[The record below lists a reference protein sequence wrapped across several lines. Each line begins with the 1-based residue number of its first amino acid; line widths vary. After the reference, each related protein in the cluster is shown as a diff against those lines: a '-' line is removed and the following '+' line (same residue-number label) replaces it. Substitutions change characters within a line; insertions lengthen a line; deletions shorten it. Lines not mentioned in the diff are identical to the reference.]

1 MGYDLTNKQH
11 HQQQQQQN
19 MKNILD
25 YPGGFGVVVT
35 WVLKSAAESNKNESE
50 GYDNER
56 RQD

>member
-1 MGYDLTNKQH
+1 
-11 HQQQQQQN
+11 

-35 WVLKSAAESNKNESE
+35 WVFKSAAKSNKNESE
-50 GYDNER
+50 GYDSGR